1 MYSLA
6 LAERLRPKS
15 LNDFI
20 EQEHHIGNNGV
31 LILNLSYNSTCP
43 MKSKDKLFKNLAI
56 TTMKDK

>member
-1 MYSLA
+1 MYSLP
-6 LAERLRPKS
+6 LAERLCPKS

-20 EQEHHIGNNGV
+20 EQEHLIGDNGV
-31 LILNLSYNSTCP
+31 LILNLSYNITCP